1 MLRFYPLALLLAHTV
16 AAQSF
21 NAHEIIVKL
30 APATALHKSAP
41 RELALSSSLQTILAQ
56 GGAYSLSY
64 ALPATFPR
72 EHGLHLLVRYADA
85 LPADL
90 LAALK
95 QHAEVEYAQFNHVFR
110 CENFSS
116 TETSALT
123 IQPTPAFISQ
133 TEAAAAEKFIPNDS
147 LFSKQW
153 ALATLRA
160 TEAWHITTGVREVL
174 VAVIDTGIELDHPD
188 LQPNL
193 WINRAED
200 LNNNQQRDAAD
211 FNDIDDDGN
220 GFVDDV
226 IGWDFTDA
234 PNLPDGDDYL
244 ERDNDPSDR
253 FGHGTAIAGIIGA
266 VADNRIGIAGLAPN
280 CRLMVLRA
288 GNGRGFLEEDDVAS
302 ALVYA
307 VQNGARVINLSFG
320 DVITSPLLRDVIRYA
335 HRSGAVLVAASGN
348 SGTEELYYPASFAE
362 TIAVGASTSN
372 DQLAA
377 FSTHGAQLDL
387 TAPGEDI
394 FTTIRGNSYAPISGT
409 SAAAPYVAA
418 LAALLLSR
426 SPEMS
431 NETVRAVLQ
440 NSAVDLGQTG
450 WDRFF
455 GAGRIAAL
463 AALQIEQHAR
473 AEIASPSMDE
483 GLPALAR
490 EIEVRG
496 TALGAFATEYEL
508 AYGTGTAPAQWRII
522 STNSNRQV
530 LHDVLGTWSIQNLGE
545 GVYTLRLQVR
555 QSHGPSIEDH
565 VRVFLDRTPPQIRAV
580 QWQPMLDAAQHA
592 AIIAF
597 ETDDVCDATLW
608 WRMASAASN
617 FSPRALQYRATQH
630 RLAFATQTPVEFYI
644 TARNASG
651 LVARED
657 NRGQNFLLTPPQTD
671 AYALPLAEL
680 PLAATLPAGF
690 AFSHATDFNN
700 DGNREII
707 LARYEANTQL
717 GPLAFFEYDNNG
729 FALRHAFSRPLFP
742 RDVSD
747 SDGDGKLE
755 LLASFGNHSFIY
767 EASRA
772 GAFPTELIWAD
783 SVNFWAARF
792 ADLDGDGRHEIIGR
806 VDDLFMV
813 RENEDGNFFS
823 KSAELKNFTG
833 GSNRAGAPHAEI
845 ADFDGDGLQEV
856 LLGDADGDLY
866 MYEARGDNRFAAT
879 WSDSLPLEDSIDYFR
894 AGDFDGDGRMDF
906 IAGCHSNLNLNA
918 EHAFDD
924 RHWLFRLYRA
934 QGDNHFEVIWE
945 QRFLGVQSPREFD
958 AGVGVGDF
966 DGDGREEFV
975 LNLFPD
981 CYVIDYENGEARV
994 VWHAQTSRSN
1004 TAIIA
1009 AMSPQS
1015 GPAFYFSNGE
1025 HFRAFSLPNQN
1036 TGAPAPQNLK
1046 AIPLDESRVQ
1056 LTWDAVAGA
1065 EGYALYRAQQDAA
1078 LSLLKLTTQT
1088 SHRDESLARE
1098 QVYRYAVATLDSHY
1112 ATPLSARSPEV
1123 TARPS
1128 APPKILSANFLA
1140 PHFVGVTF
1148 SEPMAASVR
1157 ATENFLLRQE
1167 ASETSEREPA
1177 SVVLSRS
1184 GSEAIL
1190 AFPQLPF
1197 TPGNYFIKV
1206 RNVFDADGVA
1216 LDTLGATVGFTVRME
1231 SPRFYL
1237 TSAKLESPQSII
1249 LQFNLALE
1257 AASAREASH
1266 YALTAT
1272 PGFPTPLGFKQAEVL
1287 AADSASV
1294 RLLLHEGAI
1303 APLGR
1308 RFVITVRNVRSRSG
1322 IALQRGEGDALGFAP
1337 VSADLKHALIYPNPF
1352 VAARHAQLTIAGLTE
1367 NATITILDEQGR
1379 VRNTLR
1385 EHDGNGGYQWNA
1397 LDQQGRPLPAG
1408 VYVAYITAANETAWV
1423 KFVIVR

>member
-1 MLRFYPLALLLAHTV
+1 MFRFYLLSLLLVHSV

-21 NAHEIIVKL
+21 NSNEIIVKL
-30 APATALHKSAP
+30 APATALNKSAASG
-41 RELALSSSLQTILAQ
+41 LALSQSLQTIFAL
-56 GGAYSLSY
+56 GGAYSLTY

-72 EHGLHLLVRYADA
+72 EAGLHLLVRYAGA
-85 LPADL
+85 TPTDL

-95 QHAEVEYAQFNHVFR
+95 QHAEIEYAQYNHVFR

-116 TETSALT
+116 TQTSSLA
-123 IQPTPAFISQ
+123 IQHAPAFALQ
-133 TEAAAAEKFIPNDS
+133 TETAVSEKFIPNDS

-153 ALATLRA
+153 ALATMRA
-160 TEAWHITTGVREVL
+160 TEAWEITTGTRDVL

-193 WINRAED
+193 WINSAED

-211 FNDIDDDGN
+211 FNNIDDDNN

-253 FGHGTAIAGIIGA
+253 FGHGTAVAGIIGA
-266 VADNRIGIAGLAPN
+266 AANNRLGIAGLAPN
-280 CRLMVLRA
+280 CRLMALRA
-288 GNGRGFLEEDDVAS
+288 GNAHGFLEEDDVAS

-320 DVITSPLLRDVIRYA
+320 DVVTSPLLRDVIRYA
-335 HRSGAVLVAASGN
+335 HRRGAVLVAAAGN

-377 FSTHGAQLDL
+377 FSTHGSQLDL
-387 TAPGEDI
+387 AAPGEDI

-409 SAAAPYVAA
+409 SAAAPHVAA
-418 LAALLLSR
+418 LAALLLAR
-426 SPEMS
+426 TPEMS

-440 NSAVDLGQTG
+440 NSAIDLSQTG

-455 GAGRIAAL
+455 GAGRIDAL
-463 AALQIEQHAR
+463 AALQIEQSAR
-473 AEIASPSMDE
+473 AEISSPSMDE
-483 GLPALAR
+483 GVPALAR

-508 AYGTGTAPAQWRII
+508 AYGTGTAPAQWRSII
-522 STNSNRQV
+522 INSNRQV
-530 LHDVLGTWSIQNLGE
+530 LHDVLGMWPVQNLGE

-555 QSHGPSIEDH
+555 QSHGPVIEDK
-565 VRVFLDRTPPQIRAV
+565 VRVLLDRTLPQIRAV
-580 QWQPMLDAAQHA
+580 RWQPMLDAAQHTA
-592 AIIAF
+592 LIEF
-597 ETDDVCDATLW
+597 ETDDVCQATLW
-608 WRMASAASN
+608 WREAGTAAA
-617 FSPRALQYRATQH
+617 FAPRVLQYLTTQH
-630 RLAFATQTPVEFYI
+630 RLAVAVQRPIEFYI
-644 TARNASG
+644 SASNASK
-651 LVARED
+651 LDTRED
-657 NRGQNFLLTPPQTD
+657 NRGQNFLLTPPQAEVST
-671 AYALPLAEL
+671 LPLVEL
-680 PLAATLPAGF
+680 PFAATLPAGF
-690 AFSHATDFNN
+690 AFSHATDFDN
-700 DGNREII
+700 DGNREIV
-707 LARYEANTQL
+707 LTPYEANQQL
-717 GPLAFFEYDNNG
+717 GSLTFFEYDNNG
-729 FALRHAFSRPLFP
+729 FAVRHAFSRPLFP
-742 RDVSD
+742 RDVRD

-755 LLASFGNHSFIY
+755 LLAGFGNRSFVY
-767 EASRA
+767 EASLA

-806 VDDLFMV
+806 VDDLFIV

-823 KSAELKNFTG
+823 KIAELKNFTA
-833 GSNRAGAPHAEI
+833 GSNRAGAPHMEI
-845 ADFDGDGLQEV
+845 ADFDGDGLQEI

-866 MYEARGDNRFAAT
+866 MYEARGDNRFVAT

-894 AGDFDGDGRMDF
+894 AGDFDGDGRTDF
-906 IAGCHSNLNLNA
+906 IAGCHSNLDLNA

-934 QGDNHFEVIWE
+934 QGDNHFEVRWE
-945 QRFLGVQSPREFD
+945 QRFLGVQSPREFE
-958 AGVGVGDF
+958 AGVGAGDF
-966 DGDGREEFV
+966 DSDGREEFV

-981 CYVIDYENGEARV
+981 CYVVEYENGEARV
-994 VWHAQTSRSN
+994 AWHTQTARSN

-1009 AMSPQS
+1009 AMSPQT

-1025 HFRAFSLPNQN
+1025 RFRAFALPNQS

-1046 AIPLDESRVQ
+1046 ALPLDESRVQ
-1056 LTWDAVAGA
+1056 LTWSAVAGA
-1065 EGYALYRAQQDAA
+1065 ESYALYRAQQDSAF
-1078 LSLLKLTTQT
+1078 SLLKLTTQT
-1088 SHRDESLARE
+1088 SHRDAGLNRE
-1098 QVYRYAVATLDSHY
+1098 QVYRYAVATIDSQY
-1112 ATPLSARSPEV
+1112 ATPLGARSPEA

-1128 APPKILSANFLA
+1128 APPKALSANFLA

-1148 SEPMAASVR
+1148 SEPMAAALR
-1157 ATENFLLRQE
+1157 DPEHFLLSQE
-1167 ASETSEREPA
+1167 ESETNELQPA
-1177 SVVLSRS
+1177 SVALSRS
-1184 GSEAIL
+1184 GNEAIL

-1197 TPGNYFIKV
+1197 SPGNYFIKIQ
-1206 RNVFDADGVA
+1206 NVFDANGVA
-1216 LDTLGATVGFTVRME
+1216 LDTLGATVAFTVSME
-1231 SPRFYL
+1231 PPRFYL
-1237 TSAKLESPQSII
+1237 TSAKLASSQSLV

-1257 AASAREASH
+1257 AASARDVSH
-1266 YALTAT
+1266 YTLTAS
-1272 PGFPTPLGFKQAEVL
+1272 PGFPAPLSFKQADVL
-1287 AADSASV
+1287 ASDSASV
-1294 RLLLHEGAI
+1294 RLSLQEGAI

-1308 RFVITVRNVRSRSG
+1308 RFVLTVRNVRSRSG

-1379 VRNTLR
+1379 VRNVLR
-1385 EHDGNGGYQWNA
+1385 EHDGNGGYQWDA
-1397 LDQQGRPLPAG
+1397 RDQQGRLLSAG
-1408 VYVAYITAANETAWV
+1408 VYVAYITAADETAWV
-1423 KFVIVR
+1423 KFVIIR